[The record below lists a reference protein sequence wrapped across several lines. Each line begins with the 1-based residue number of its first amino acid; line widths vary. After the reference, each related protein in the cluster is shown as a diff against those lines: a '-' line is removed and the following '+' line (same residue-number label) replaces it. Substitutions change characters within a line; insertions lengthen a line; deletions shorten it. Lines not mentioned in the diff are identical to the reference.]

1 MTSTPSISVS
11 PLLDD
16 AQRRERLLYGHE
28 RLDRIVAV
36 ERAGNDRVV
45 LYLAGEDGSR
55 MTQLDD
61 FRPWVLAERAEP
73 WSAIRPEP
81 IITPLAGNQ
90 TFRYL
95 VEFANWSAH
104 LDAIQAANRT
114 NEAHFRVRS
123 AIEQYLISAG
133 RTLFRGMDYTD
144 LRRVQLDIETLGL
157 DPDVEDA
164 MVVAAAM
171 RTSDGEEVFMTN
183 TGSEP
188 DLFMR
193 MSEWLLAHDPDVIE
207 GHNIFNFDLPFL
219 VRRAERHG
227 IALNWGRNASPVIVR
242 EGQSRFKVAALSF
255 PYTFVHI
262 HGRHVVDT
270 YQQIQRWDIGGRLT
284 SYALKRVMATLYPEQ
299 EREIIAGQDIR
310 GVWERGELGRLEAYN
325 LADVRDVDTLA
336 RLTMPTEFY
345 QTQIVPR
352 SFQNV
357 ATGGT
362 GEKINDI
369 MVRAYLAERHSV
381 PKASPSVPYPGGH
394 AELLET
400 GAFQPV
406 VKCDVESLYPSIM
419 LTEQITAKSD
429 SLNAALPML
438 ADLTRRR
445 LEAKDRARTASGDER
460 IIQNGL
466 QGSFKVLINS
476 FYGYLGYGGGLFN
489 DFDAAARITIIGQ
502 DLIKC
507 VVSGLRESGATPIEV
522 DTDGVYFVPPDDVR
536 GHAAE
541 EAYIAR
547 IGAALPEGIRL
558 AHDGSFTGMLSL
570 RLKTYALLEG
580 EVLILKGSALRSR
593 QLERA
598 FRDFLE
604 MASAAFIRGEDDAV
618 RTAYFALADQIRQ
631 RTLPVQAFSQWRM
644 LNAET
649 IDKSPRLK
657 QVLNQE
663 KVRVRTGERVELYE
677 RQDGNLG
684 LVEQYANDE
693 SVPYLLRR
701 LHDAAERFRPLF
713 ESDQQFDAFFPSIS
727 ARTDLSAAKTQ
738 DASHQLSLFG

>member
-1 MTSTPSISVS
+1 MPNTPIS
-11 PLLDD
+11 PTDD
-16 AQRRERLLYGHE
+16 ARRREHLLYGHDP
-28 RLDRIVAV
+28 LDRIVAV

-55 MTQLDD
+55 TTRLDE
-61 FRPWVLAERAEP
+61 FRPWILAERAEP
-73 WSAIRPEP
+73 WAAIRPQP
-81 IITPLAGNQ
+81 AITPLAGEQ

-95 VEFANWSAH
+95 VEFANWSAY
-104 LDAIQAANRT
+104 LDAMQAASRT
-114 NEAHFRVRS
+114 GEAHFRVRS

-157 DPDVEDA
+157 DPEAEDA

-171 RTSDGEEVFMTN
+171 RTTDGDEVFMTN
-183 TGSEP
+183 TGSEA
-188 DLFMR
+188 DLLTR
-193 MSEWLLAHDPDVIE
+193 MSEWLLARDPDVIE

-219 VRRAERHG
+219 VRRAERYG
-227 IALNWGRNASPVIVR
+227 MALNWGRNASPVIVR

-255 PYTFVHI
+255 PYTFIHI

-310 GVWERGELGRLEAYN
+310 GVWERGELDRLEAYN

-394 AELLET
+394 TELLAS

-419 LTEQITAKSD
+419 LTEQIAAKSD
-429 SLNAALPML
+429 ALNAALPML
-438 ADLTRRR
+438 ADLTQRR
-445 LEAKDRARTASGDER
+445 LEAKSRARTASGDER

-476 FYGYLGYGGGLFN
+476 FYGYLGYGGALFN

-502 DLIKC
+502 DLIKR
-507 VVSGLRESGATPIEV
+507 VVANLQSTGATPIEV

-536 GHAAE
+536 GQVAE
-541 EAYIAR
+541 EAYINR
-547 IGAALPEGIRL
+547 IGAELPTGIRL
-558 AHDGSFTGMLSL
+558 AHDGSYSGMLSL
-570 RLKTYALLEG
+570 RLKNYALLEG
-580 EVLILKGSALRSR
+580 EVLILRGSALRSR

-604 MASAAFIRGEDDAV
+604 MASRAFIRREDETV
-618 RTAYFALADQIRQ
+618 RTAYFALADRIRQ
-631 RTLPVQAFSQWRM
+631 RQLPVQAFSQWRM

-649 IDKSPRLK
+649 VDKSPRLK
-657 QVLNQE
+657 QLLQRE

-684 LVEQYANDE
+684 LVEQYASDE

-701 LHDAAERFRPLF
+701 LRDAAERFRPLF
-713 ESDQQFDAFFPSIS
+713 DDDRSFDAFFPSIS
-727 ARTDLSAAKTQ
+727 ARTDLSAARTQ